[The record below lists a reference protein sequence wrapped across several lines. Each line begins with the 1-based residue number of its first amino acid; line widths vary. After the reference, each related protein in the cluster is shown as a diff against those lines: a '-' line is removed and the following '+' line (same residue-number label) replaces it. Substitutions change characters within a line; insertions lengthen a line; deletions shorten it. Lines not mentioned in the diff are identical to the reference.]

1 MCDVSYTYEEIK
13 SMISAQAENGTEV
26 FSVTVTSGDPAEA
39 KLIANTIA
47 KVLPHKVANIVDG
60 ASMRIVDYAVT
71 PQTKSAPSV
80 TKYVAIGA
88 LLGLVLAAAIIIIID
103 FLDDTVHNTEI
114 LRQDYPNIPIP
125 ASIPALDV
133 PSKGGYYKK

>member
-1 MCDVSYTYEEIK
+1 MYHSWLPSKIHCKDKCLSPCGK
-13 SMISAQAENGTEV
+13 LCGKC
-26 FSVTVTSGDPAEA
+26 A

-103 FLDDTVHNTEI
+103 FLDDTVHNAEI
-114 LRQDYPNIPIP
+114 LRQDYPNIPIL
-125 ASIPALDV
+125 ASIPDLDV